1 MRILFITS
9 AHNSMS
15 QRLQTDLIDAGH
27 EVSIELALSDELMI
41 EAAERYNPA
50 LIVAPMLKKA
60 IPEQIWRKWVCVIV
74 HPGIKGDRGPSSLDW
89 ALLEGAEEWGV
100 TLLQANAE
108 MDAGD
113 IWASTTFPVRAS
125 SKSSIYQNEV
135 CDAASWCLRQVI
147 ENFGTPGYKP
157 EPLDY
162 ARPDVHGKLRPP
174 MKQPERTI
182 DWSASTEE
190 IARRIRSAD
199 GSPGVLDQI
208 FGQPFYLFGAHE
220 EDSLKGKPGDVIARR
235 LGAICRATGDGA
247 IWITHLKKPSVPG
260 ENPSI
265 KLPAVTLL
273 QGKLQD
279 VPKIPIAVDAKPT
292 GRTYREIWYAEE
304 AEVGHLHFDF
314 YNGAM
319 STEGCLRLREAIRDA
334 AARPTKVLVLWGG
347 RNYFSNGIDLNAIEA
362 SNDAP
367 QESWRNIQAIDDVV
381 QELIL
386 SKKLVI
392 SAIQGNAGAG
402 GAIMPLAAD
411 LVLARDGV
419 ILNPH
424 YKSMGNLYG
433 SEYWT
438 YLLPKRV
445 GVHVAAELTE
455 SLLPLSIN
463 RALKLG
469 MIDGVLSRDPV
480 DFHEQVTARAVA
492 LARSPD
498 YAQRLR
504 RKLEA
509 RAADEAQRPIAEY
522 RREEL
527 AKMRVNFFGA
537 DRSYHEARRRFVY
550 KKAATETPLNIALH
564 RQQGFQ
570 LKASLL
576 RRPGGASP
584 APRPT
589 RSALIAAVL
598 SPTREVAVPTLRPSL
613 STASASAI
621 SLAAKQVE
629 EPVS

>member
-1 MRILFITS
+1 MRILFLTS
-9 AHNSMS
+9 AHNGMS
-15 QRLQTDLIDAGH
+15 QRLQTDLIDTGH
-27 EVSIELALSDELMI
+27 EVSIELALSDELMT
-41 EAAERYNPA
+41 EAAESYDPD

-60 IPEQIWRKWVCVIV
+60 IPERIWRKWVCVIV

-89 ALLEGAEEWGV
+89 ALLEGDEQWGV

-113 IWASTTFPVRAS
+113 IWASTSFPVRAS

-135 CDAASWCLRQVI
+135 CDAASWCLRQMI
-147 ENFGTPGYKP
+147 ENFSTPSHKP

-162 ARPDVHGKLRPP
+162 SRPDVHGRLRPP
-174 MKQPERTI
+174 MKQVDRAI
-182 DWSASTEE
+182 DWSASTDE
-190 IARRIRSAD
+190 IARHIRSAD
-199 GSPGVLDQI
+199 GSPGVLDHI
-208 FGQPFYLFGAHE
+208 FDQPFYLFGAHE
-220 EDSLKGKPGDVIARR
+220 EDGLKGEPGEVIARR

-247 IWITHLKKPSVPG
+247 LWITHLKAPSIPG

-265 KLPAVTLL
+265 KLPATTLL
-273 QGKLQD
+273 QGRLQD
-279 VPKIPIAVDAKPT
+279 VPKVPIAVDARPI
-292 GRTYREIWYAEE
+292 GRTYREIWYEE
-304 AEVGHLHFDF
+304 TAEVGHLHFDF

-319 STEGCLRLREAIRDA
+319 STEGCLRLREAFREV

-347 RNYFSNGIDLNAIEA
+347 RNYFSNGIDLNGIEA

-386 SKKLVI
+386 TKKPLV

-424 YKSMGNLYG
+424 YKGMGNLYG

-445 GVHVAAELTE
+445 GAQIAAELTE
-455 SLLPLSIN
+455 NLLPLSVN

-469 MIDGVLSRDPV
+469 MIDAVLSRDPL

-492 LARSPD
+492 LARAPD

-504 RKLEA
+504 RKLEM
-509 RAADEAQRPIAEY
+509 RVADEAQKPIAEY

-550 KKAATETPLNIALH
+550 KKGATETPLHIALH
-564 RQQGFQ
+564 RQQGFRLPARPAKLA
-570 LKASLL
+570 LKS
-576 RRPGGASP
+576 
-584 APRPT
+584 T
-589 RSALIAAVL
+589 RNELIAAVL
-598 SPTREVAVPTLRPSL
+598 SPVRESGAPMTRPSL
-613 STASASAI
+613 RTASATI
-621 SLAAKQVE
+621 TSLVAKRVK